1 MPGGQIRRLLD
12 GAKEKLVG
20 IKRMPDDPLA
30 ALRLELE
37 EFDGIL
43 ASFGALATLMHQHL
57 HGFATAHHDVLDRV
71 AAFTPDSHCLSGHV
85 RQIRVVFDLLR
96 DQLALGT
103 EAFDSLC
110 HTCQQQAQRSQPLQE
125 AFICR
130 DRAWGVRQH
139 YETKLKRLN
148 DNLYRAGPDGND
160 RLERNRGKLLRAR
173 AEVDRLTGEVDEA
186 GRQAAAAKH
195 CVLGLALVSLCGAKA
210 ACLEGLGPTLDRL
223 QSARLA
229 LEQALR
235 SDPGFG
241 SSAAA
246 EPGKPSEG
254 SKAKVEEAPA
264 TGPNSTAAADGLNQ
278 RGVSWPGWPQAPD
291 LPSWEAS
298 SPSRSRSRVVTDP
311 ADLWP
316 QPSAPSPTVR
326 PAPRDPWSTPRPKTP
341 WDAPED
347 PSPSRATPDIG
358 PRTPPSRVRA
368 PAWEQKWLGVS
379 FRHPDS
385 DDETEERAT
394 QTPAP
399 AATQAL
405 AMLAAAPGHD
415 HGRRDLANAEGAG
428 ADLDAFATAVPAP
441 GTEVEEN
448 VDEDMIRVP
457 LKKER
462 RDLHQQA
469 RSAELS
475 AATWEEREAAL
486 GSSGGTAQL
495 TLRNQLNAQY
505 AGVIEVGTP
514 GQQIKVLFDTGS
526 SNLWVPT
533 STGLQSHRLLG
544 YHQGFSSKKSST
556 FQDGALS
563 FHFVYGSG
571 IRAFKGIR
579 PHLGSLNLGTEKWAK
594 KQEFLR
600 RFAAG
605 PGRPAVV
612 PGSPVSI
619 YDSGILVTVQHLMKG
634 VPAADGWT
642 AQTRWANQALRNGTG
657 CGRLPDM
664 QALFLEHYGHLR
676 VQVTELSLDEY
687 VSYARDNKVD
697 WPFYVWERNFTGD
710 RKRLLDD
717 FDIPKI
723 FGEDLYDLAPE
734 VREFLPLPCHL
745 FVLVGGR
752 RTGSNMHKDPKWSS
766 AWNTLLCGKKRWV
779 MFPRDTAA
787 SAIGA
792 MEGDA
797 YKDGGPQA
805 YWWLDHYP
813 RLREKG
819 KELGMVDLLQS
830 PGDTVFVPAGWWHAT
845 LNLPDGGED
854 VTIACTRNIFPAET
868 LDFVLPRMRNA
879 DPAFAKTFLE
889 LLRRKRP
896 EAFRCIPDGDPA
908 HHAAESKPAVV
919 GPCPSWQLHRRH
931 CESLSLAECRREFIR
946 PGRPLIIEG
955 LGPHLVSQES
965 CNLSRDWLSTH
976 FGEKMVAVY
985 RNFCDPGMR
994 DGEDQVDLMRLSEA
1008 LAELQGPRRKGL
1020 YLYDLS
1026 LPLKLPGL
1034 LEHVKLPRF
1043 FSHCYLQQTMRKH
1056 CFSRSWPT
1064 LFIGAEGSQARLHV
1078 DQWHGNFWMC
1088 LVSGRKRWSIWHPE
1102 DAHLLSPV
1110 LEPGKVFPTF
1120 PDLSDLEA
1128 NSCDTGFHRARRID
1142 IDLEEGEVLFVPGG
1156 APHLV
1161 VNLTDTVAFAG
1172 NFLDDSNLEAAMADI
1187 KEMAANEQKKKAE
1200 PGPMQGFLS
1209 ALEEMVFDPDK
1220 AICEDQLPGRML
1232 AVRYADFEGGR
1243 SAGWGAVPPDEL
1255 DL

>member
-1 MPGGQIRRLLD
+1 
-12 GAKEKLVG
+12 
-20 IKRMPDDPLA
+20 
-30 ALRLELE
+30 
-37 EFDGIL
+37 
-43 ASFGALATLMHQHL
+43 
-57 HGFATAHHDVLDRV
+57 
-71 AAFTPDSHCLSGHV
+71 
-85 RQIRVVFDLLR
+85 
-96 DQLALGT
+96 
-103 EAFDSLC
+103 
-110 HTCQQQAQRSQPLQE
+110 
-125 AFICR
+125 
-130 DRAWGVRQH
+130 
-139 YETKLKRLN
+139 
-148 DNLYRAGPDGND
+148 
-160 RLERNRGKLLRAR
+160 
-173 AEVDRLTGEVDEA
+173 
-186 GRQAAAAKH
+186 
-195 CVLGLALVSLCGAKA
+195 
-210 ACLEGLGPTLDRL
+210 
-223 QSARLA
+223 
-229 LEQALR
+229 
-235 SDPGFG
+235 
-241 SSAAA
+241 
-246 EPGKPSEG
+246 
-254 SKAKVEEAPA
+254 
-264 TGPNSTAAADGLNQ
+264 
-278 RGVSWPGWPQAPD
+278 
-291 LPSWEAS
+291 
-298 SPSRSRSRVVTDP
+298 
-311 ADLWP
+311 
-316 QPSAPSPTVR
+316 
-326 PAPRDPWSTPRPKTP
+326 
-341 WDAPED
+341 
-347 PSPSRATPDIG
+347 
-358 PRTPPSRVRA
+358 
-368 PAWEQKWLGVS
+368 
-379 FRHPDS
+379 
-385 DDETEERAT
+385 
-394 QTPAP
+394 
-399 AATQAL
+399 
-405 AMLAAAPGHD
+405 
-415 HGRRDLANAEGAG
+415 
-428 ADLDAFATAVPAP
+428 
-441 GTEVEEN
+441 
-448 VDEDMIRVP
+448 
-457 LKKER
+457 
-462 RDLHQQA
+462 
-469 RSAELS
+469 
-475 AATWEEREAAL
+475 
-486 GSSGGTAQL
+486 
-495 TLRNQLNAQY
+495 
-505 AGVIEVGTP
+505 
-514 GQQIKVLFDTGS
+514 
-526 SNLWVPT
+526 
-533 STGLQSHRLLG
+533 
-544 YHQGFSSKKSST
+544 
-556 FQDGALS
+556 
-563 FHFVYGSG
+563 
-571 IRAFKGIR
+571 
-579 PHLGSLNLGTEKWAK
+579 
-594 KQEFLR
+594 
-600 RFAAG
+600 
-605 PGRPAVV
+605 
-612 PGSPVSI
+612 
-619 YDSGILVTVQHLMKG
+619 
-634 VPAADGWT
+634 
-642 AQTRWANQALRNGTG
+642 
-657 CGRLPDM
+657 
-664 QALFLEHYGHLR
+664 
-676 VQVTELSLDEY
+676 
-687 VSYARDNKVD
+687 
-697 WPFYVWERNFTGD
+697 
-710 RKRLLDD
+710 
-717 FDIPKI
+717 
-723 FGEDLYDLAPE
+723 
-734 VREFLPLPCHL
+734 
-745 FVLVGGR
+745 
-752 RTGSNMHKDPKWSS
+752 
-766 AWNTLLCGKKRWV
+766 

-845 LNLPDGGED
+845 LNLPDDGED

-889 LLRRKRP
+889 LLRQKRP

-908 HHAAESKPAVV
+908 HHAPESKPAVV

-1078 DQWHGNFWMC
+1078 DQWHGNFWMY

-1128 NSCDTGFHRARRID
+1128 SSCDTGFHRARRID

-1200 PGPMQGFLS
+1200 PGPMQRFLS